1 LVKSFAFGAPKVV
14 ATALRERLRDGGKFI
29 QPGVELVVV
38 KYVPPAEEQKFFI
51 SVISAV
57 VFEKASTEFG

>member
-1 LVKSFAFGAPKVV
+1 VV